1 MNSFNSQAGKLSA
14 SLPISF
20 NSPHDANQLCSHQLT
35 ALNDGF
41 ESPSLRHYFGY
52 TSKDSTTYTSKSCK
66 MSNIVAVRIV
76 PHLFILSSLYR
87 PITLYC
93 RTMAIVSYHVDL
105 PLKGQACRLP

>member
-41 ESPSLRHYFGY
+41 EFPSLRQRFVYL
-52 TSKDSTTYTSKSCK
+52 TQQKDKSQK
-66 MSNIVAVRIV
+66 IQKLYVIIIVATVARV
-76 PHLFILSSLYR
+76 SPILS
-87 PITLYC
+87 
-93 RTMAIVSYHVDL
+93 L
-105 PLKGQACRLP
+105 PLILHDNARTA